1 MTLNHCLEGRVALVS
16 GASSG
21 IGRHLAMQL
30 AAAGAKLILG
40 ARRTDLTQELA
51 CEIEKAGG
59 QALAVPLD
67 VVDEASV
74 REAYATGEAHY
85 GTVDTIIAN
94 AGVSRAGRSTDV
106 PVEDLQTVFDTN
118 LLGLYVTVR
127 TGAKRM
133 IDAGIRDS
141 AKGRVVL
148 VGSVTAD
155 MTNQGDAAYAA
166 SKAGVAHLGRQ
177 FAREWVRQGINV
189 NTIQPGYIRTEMADE
204 WFESDGGKAQIES
217 WHRHR
222 LMDLGAL
229 DDMVLHLASDASRFI
244 TGSTIT
250 IDDGQGL

>member
-1 MTLNHCLEGRVALVS
+1 MTLNHSLDGRVALVS

-21 IGRHLAMQL
+21 IGRHLSLRL
-30 AAAGAKLILG
+30 AAAGAKVILG
-40 ARRTDLTQELA
+40 ARRTDRTQDLA
-51 CEIEKAGG
+51 CQIEKAGG

-74 REAYATGEAHY
+74 GEAYDRGEAHF

-106 PVEDLQTVFDTN
+106 SAQDLKTVFDTN
-118 LLGLYVTVR
+118 LLGLYLTVR

-133 IDAGIRDS
+133 IEAGMRDS
-141 AKGRVVL
+141 AGGRVVL
-148 VGSVTAD
+148 IGSVTAD

-204 WFESDGGKAQIES
+204 WFDSDGGKAQIAS
-217 WHRHR
+217 WHRRR
-222 LMDLGAL
+222 LMDLETL
-229 DDMVLHLASDASRFI
+229 DDMALYLASDASRFV
-244 TGSTIT
+244 TGSAIT